1 MIDPTTR
8 KGNLAPVDR
17 QVHGED
23 AVSQGLVERIT
34 LPTLGAFRDF
44 TNEAI
49 ADVMYYLTP
58 KQVAERGVLPF
69 SCCILNG

>member
-1 MIDPTTR
+1 MHW
-8 KGNLAPVDR
+8 VDW
-17 QVHGED
+17 QVHGDD
-23 AVSQGLVERIT
+23 AVSERLMESIT

-58 KQVAERGVLPF
+58 K
-69 SCCILNG
+69 

>member
-1 MIDPTTR
+1 MSYNCDRSDLEKQNTLYR
-8 KGNLAPVDR
+8 VDR

-23 AVSQGLVERIT
+23 AISERLMESIT

-49 ADVMYYLTP
+49 ADVMHYLTP
-58 KQVAERGVLPF
+58 K
-69 SCCILNG
+69 